1 MHLLIISRFIF
12 SILVLTLSI
21 YSLITKNFELLPV
34 IMLFLGANM
43 MVVGIEG
50 FQKKP
55 KAAWGFLSIIVS
67 FFVFFV
73 ALQGFLIK

>member
-1 MHLLIISRFIF
+1 
-12 SILVLTLSI
+12 
-21 YSLITKNFELLPV
+21 
-34 IMLFLGANM
+34 MLFLGANM